1 MAIIPTP
8 QGTLN
13 RIRASVIF
21 PLFGVL
27 SVTSSFLGKRGISVT
42 FTGKSTVF
50 LDTMTGRVT
59 SPEPYLAVTMTAEA
73 SQFTGNPFA
82 SKKTTL
88 TRTATGQVYLVNV
101 VDYKGIVVCHFI
113 LTDRD
118 L

>member
-1 MAIIPTP
+1 MNALQTFLASCNAQVRAIVQEAFTITGGDGTVYYGTFSDP
-8 QGTLN
+8 QVMPIMN
-13 RIRASVIF
+13 RQ
-21 PLFGVL
+21 GYQ
-27 SVTSSFLGKRGISVT
+27 
-42 FTGKSTVF
+42 
-50 LDTMTGRVT
+50 D
-59 SPEPYLAVTMTAEA
+59 YLAVTMTAEA